1 LQRRFGR
8 GRMKNRT
15 EIENIKSFIEENKN
29 NTTTIIVEGLKDT
42 NVLNKLG
49 FKNIFSISGKPLIR
63 VVEEIIESKPE
74 DIVILTDY
82 DKEGKV
88 KAKELEKLFKS
99 QGLHVNLDFR
109 QKFKKFFKIYKIEE
123 ARYILKFL

>member
-1 LQRRFGR
+1 
-8 GRMKNRT
+8 MKNRT
-15 EIENIKSFIEENKN
+15 EVENIKVFIEKNKN

-88 KAKELEKLFKS
+88 KAKELEKLYKS
-99 QGLHVNLDFR
+99 QGLYVNLDFR
-109 QKFKKFFKIYKIEE
+109 QKFKKVFKVYKIEE
-123 ARYILKFL
+123 ARYVLKIL